1 MLKRKHDDRSVNAS
15 VEDIVKASEK
25 RVLINFSPQKEKA
38 ARYHYK
44 SSAAINIIGS
54 FFAFSL
60 VVSSIVTMFRKITA
74 VAPKHV
80 PALNFPSLDDGFY
93 EAESILQKRVRKG
106 KVEYLVKWFGWDETD
121 STWEPRENLICAAD
135 LVEDFEK
142 RKGSEKHQ
150 MLKRKHDDRSVNAS
164 EENIVKAPEKSA
176 GFFELVSE
184 QLPSGT
190 ASWCLHEKWRPDWK
204 LWNVDLKGETHGDGD
219 QTDSDDTSV
228 HHDHNRPSE
237 ERWRKLKIPV
247 FEGTDAYEW
256 LNKVDRYF
264 ELKKFNDREKLQ
276 AVMVAM

>member
-1 MLKRKHDDRSVNAS
+1 
-15 VEDIVKASEK
+15 
-25 RVLINFSPQKEKA
+25 
-38 ARYHYK
+38 
-44 SSAAINIIGS
+44 
-54 FFAFSL
+54 
-60 VVSSIVTMFRKITA
+60 MFRKITA

-276 AVMVAM
+276 AVMVAMEGKALAWYQWWEFSAQNPSWEEFRTAVLK